1 MIKAVFFVRKKEII
15 GFEISGHANYAA
27 KGSDI
32 VCAAVSVLSES
43 VANEL
48 SNTVVYQESGLKV
61 SLIPP
66 TLGNKVL
73 CKLLLDSLK
82 EISEEYPKNLSVFVN
97 EV

>member
-32 VCAAVSVLSES
+32 VCAAVSALSQAITNGLTNAVLNDDDGIS
-43 VANEL
+43 
-48 SNTVVYQESGLKV
+48 V

-66 TLGNKVL
+66 TAANKVL
-73 CKLLLDSLK
+73 CKLLYDNLK
-82 EISEEYPKNLSVFVN
+82 QISEQYPKNLKVKVYG
-97 EV
+97 